1 MPEQMTAAAASIEDL
16 MSLDGKVAVITGAAR
31 GIGIAI
37 ARRLAEAGAS
47 VVLGDRNLQLLE
59 SEAPSFGESIS
70 VETVELDAADPASQ
84 QHLAAEAIR
93 TMGRL
98 DIWVNDAGIFPFSSL
113 ADMTPDDWRR
123 VVDIN
128 LSGYFY
134 GAQAA
139 AGAMEREGV
148 IVNISSIAGLRPDGP
163 NLAHYT
169 GAKAGVIGLTKALAV
184 ELGGRGIRALAVAP
198 GFTTTEGVAAVSEQ
212 MRSYVGG
219 DPASVMAAR
228 SPLGRVVTPDDVAR
242 VVLFAASDL
251 ARAMTGSTLIVD
263 AGVVATG

>member
-219 DPASVMAAR
+219 
-228 SPLGRVVTPDDVAR
+228 
-242 VVLFAASDL
+242 
-251 ARAMTGSTLIVD
+251 
-263 AGVVATG
+263 